1 MYQGPCEDAVSYFS
15 RLNFIC
21 PQYCNPADY
30 LFMSILNN
38 EDQSKD
44 GSSDKE
50 KESNKDRLERL
61 LAYWA
66 GSEENKK
73 ILLITANPATGGVSK
88 SSYKEKS
95 AFITQFGY
103 LAGRASKNAFRNPF
117 IVNLIF

>member
-1 MYQGPCEDAVSYFS
+1 
-15 RLNFIC
+15 
-21 PQYCNPADY
+21 
-30 LFMSILNN
+30 MSILNN

-117 IVNLIF
+117 IVNLIFKVCYNNNFLYSSDPNSLNMSLFL